1 MRDPRDII
9 IKPVV
14 TEKSF
19 SLLEDNKYT
28 FIVDKRANKTEI
40 KSAVEEIFKVSV
52 MGVNTVNVKGKPKRV
67 GKHAGFKADRK
78 KAIVTLKPGQKI
90 PLFDGL

>member
-9 IKPVV
+9 IRPVV

-28 FIVDKRANKTEI
+28 FIVDKRATKTEI
-40 KSAVEEIFKVSV
+40 KCAVEDIFKVTV
-52 MGVNTVNVKGKPKRV
+52 LGVNTINVKGKPKRV
-67 GKHAGFKADRK
+67 GRHAGYKADRK
-78 KAIVTLKPGQKI
+78 KAVVTLKPGQKI